1 MVSISVSKRKVYI
14 IYSNMLT
21 ARIIRILRQKKIT
34 DVKSLRPSLSLRNGI
49 FQYLPR
55 AQILLSVLLRILKE
69 FTSDS
74 LPALVASIMKS

>member
-34 DVKSLRPSLSLRNGI
+34 DDKSVRPDYACAMVSFSTYQEHKYSSR
-49 FQYLPR
+49 Y
-55 AQILLSVLLRILKE
+55 
-69 FTSDS
+69 
-74 LPALVASIMKS
+74 